1 MVARLLDLWQY
12 CPLLLSFNKYRVAN
26 DILDFSFQCLPFTT
40 WRMKLNLNFCYRI
53 VKLCPFLRLNIPIQ
67 PWNCIP
73 QIWPP
78 GIVLMQRGDMENIWK
93 LEIEHKVGTG
103 RRCGGPKT
111 TDRGPFRICA
121 VERLSVSCDA
131 SPIPKHNQH
140 IFKKG
145 NWFVIS
151 LLARFS
157 AELSIYYLEL
167 YVCIIPL
174 SIVWNYFHLDPIE
187 YKLWR

>member
-1 MVARLLDLWQY
+1 
-12 CPLLLSFNKYRVAN
+12 
-26 DILDFSFQCLPFTT
+26 
-40 WRMKLNLNFCYRI
+40 
-53 VKLCPFLRLNIPIQ
+53 
-67 PWNCIP
+67 
-73 QIWPP
+73 
-78 GIVLMQRGDMENIWK
+78 MENIWK

-174 SIVWNYFHLDPIE
+174 YLLYEIIFIWTQSIISCEGKHGATRCWCQCSVFRMASSSKEGDDQNFDKFYQELRKVWRSKSY
-187 YKLWR
+187 